1 MNWTEWFQEH
11 GPGLLLY
18 ARQWTPSRTE
28 AEEALQDGFVRFWRS
43 RAARDGTGGVPSD
56 TDLPRLFVAI
66 KHAAFDRGR
75 RRRRRHE
82 REAAA
87 AEQLYDRNGW
97 FEATAP
103 GAERARR
110 IGQALGELPAE
121 QREVI
126 VMKIWGGLTFRQ
138 IGEALRIPQNT
149 AASRYRYAL
158 AALRRELQREDAT
171 R

>member
-1 MNWTEWFQEH
+1 MNWTEWFREH

-18 ARQWTPSRTE
+18 ARQWTPSRAE
-28 AEEALQDGFVRFWRS
+28 AEEALQDGFIRYWRS
-43 RAARDGTGGVPSD
+43 RATQGREGVPAD
-56 TDLPRLFVAI
+56 RDLPLLFVAI
-66 KHAAFDRGR
+66 KHAAFDRAR

-87 AEQLYDRNGW
+87 AEELYDRDGW
-97 FEATAP
+97 FEATPADV
-103 GAERARR
+103 ERVRR
-110 IGQALGELPAE
+110 IEHALEALPAD
-121 QREVI
+121 QREVV

-138 IGEALRIPQNT
+138 IGAALRTSQNT

-158 AALRRELQREDAT
+158 AALRRELQREDRA